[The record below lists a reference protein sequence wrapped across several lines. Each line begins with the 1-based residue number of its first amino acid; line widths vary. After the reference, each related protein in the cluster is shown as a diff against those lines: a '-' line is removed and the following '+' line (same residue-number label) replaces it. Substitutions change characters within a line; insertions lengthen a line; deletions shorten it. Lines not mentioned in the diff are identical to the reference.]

1 MFTNSIDNNN
11 EEQVFIEGSSLKL
24 NINSIQPIVSIN
36 TNPYSNLEFKD
47 RMLRAPNQND
57 GEAATDTAT
66 PY

>member
-1 MFTNSIDNNN
+1 M
-11 EEQVFIEGSSLKL
+11 EGSSLKL

-36 TNPYSNLEFKD
+36 TDRYSNLEFKD

>member
-1 MFTNSIDNNN
+1 M
-11 EEQVFIEGSSLKL
+11 EGSSLKL

-36 TNPYSNLEFKD
+36 TDPISNLEFKD

>member
-1 MFTNSIDNNN
+1 MFTQSIDNIY

-36 TNPYSNLEFKD
+36 TDPISNLEFKD
-47 RMLRAPNQND
+47 RMLRAPNQYD

>member
-1 MFTNSIDNNN
+1 M
-11 EEQVFIEGSSLKL
+11 EGSSLKL

-36 TNPYSNLEFKD
+36 TDHSNLEFKD